1 MIQRSALPSPA
12 TTLKRGAARRGHIP
26 RHRAAATA
34 AVVCALAVTL
44 AGCGGTTK
52 KDTDNSGKADS
63 GSGAKADPDAPLKKG
78 LKLAFLPKQIN
89 NPYLKILDTSGIGAA
104 REFGGKGKEVGP
116 SDASASSQVSYI
128 NTLVQQRQDAILIA
142 ANDPNA
148 VCGPL
153 KQAMKKNIKVVAY
166 DSDTAPACRQLF
178 INQASSEEI
187 GRSQVQHLAKQLDY
201 KGEIAILSATQNA
214 TNQNTWIG
222 FMKDEL
228 KKPAYKNMKLV
239 KTVYGDDD
247 DQKSFQETQGLLKAY
262 PKLKGIISPTTVG
275 IAAAAR
281 YISDSSY
288 KGKVVLNGLG
298 TPNQMRKYVKDGTVE
313 QFALW
318 DPKKLG
324 YLGSYAAA
332 ALASGQITGAEG
344 EKFKAGKLGEYTVGK
359 DGEVILGPPT
369 VFDKSNI
376 DKFHF

>member
-1 MIQRSALPSPA
+1 MSSHVR
-12 TTLKRGAARRGHIP
+12 TRRRVTLS
-26 RHRAAATA
+26 ATA
-34 AVVCALAVTL
+34 AACVLAVTL
-44 AGCGGTTK
+44 AGCSGTTK
-52 KDTDNSGKADS
+52 NDTKGEAKEAASN
-63 GSGAKADPDAPLKKG
+63 AKADPNAPLKKG

-89 NPYLKILDTSGIGAA
+89 NPYEKIVDEAGIKAA
-104 REFGGKGKEVGP
+104 EEFGGQGKEVGP
-116 SDASASSQVSYI
+116 SDAKASSQVSYI
-128 NTLVQQRQDAILIA
+128 NTLIQQRQDAILIA

-153 KQAMKKNIKVVAY
+153 KQAMKQDIKVVAY
-166 DSDTAPACRQLF
+166 DSDTAKDCRQLF

-187 GRSQVQHLAKQLDY
+187 GRSQVQHIAEQLGY

-214 TNQNTWIG
+214 TNQNTWIE

-228 KKPAYKNMKLV
+228 KDPKYKDMKLV
-239 KTVYGDDD
+239 KVAYGDDD

-288 KGKVVLNGLG
+288 KGKVVINGLG

-313 QFALW
+313 QFSLW

-344 EKFKAGKLGEYTVGK
+344 EKFKAGELGEYTIGK
-359 DGEVILGPPT
+359 DGEIILGPPT
-369 VFDKSNI
+369 VFDKKNI
-376 DKFHF
+376 DGFDF

>member
-1 MIQRSALPSPA
+1 MHLHAR
-12 TTLKRGAARRGHIP
+12 TRGRVL
-26 RHRAAATA
+26 AAAS
-34 AVVCALAVTL
+34 VVCALTVTL

-52 KDTDNSGKADS
+52 NDSKDDKQAA
-63 GSGAKADPDAPLKKG
+63 GSGAKADPNAKLKSG

-89 NPYLKILDTSGIGAA
+89 NPYEKIVDDAGIAA
-104 REFGGKGKEVGP
+104 TGEFGGTGKEVGP

-128 NTLVQQRQDAILIA
+128 NTLIQQRMNAILVA

-148 VCGPL
+148 VCTSL
-153 KQAMKKNIKVVAY
+153 KNAMKQKIAVVAY
-166 DSDTAPACRQLF
+166 DSDTAKDCRQLF
-178 INQASSEEI
+178 INQASSEQI
-187 GRSQVQHLAKQLDY
+187 GRSEVQHIAKQLNY

-214 TNQNTWIG
+214 TNQNTWISY
-222 FMKDEL
+222 MKDEL

-239 KTVYGDDD
+239 KVAYGDDD

-281 YISDSSY
+281 YISSSSY
-288 KGKVVLNGLG
+288 KGKVVVNGLG

-313 QFALW
+313 QFSLW

-324 YLGSYAAA
+324 YLSAYAAA
-332 ALASGQITGAEG
+332 ALSSGQITGAEG
-344 EKFKAGKLGEYTVGK
+344 EKFKAGKLGEYTIGK

-369 VFDKSNI
+369 VFNKANI
-376 DKFHF
+376 DDFDF

>member
-1 MIQRSALPSPA
+1 MQLHAR
-12 TTLKRGAARRGHIP
+12 TRGRVL
-26 RHRAAATA
+26 AAASA
-34 AVVCALAVTL
+34 VCALTITL
-44 AGCGGTTK
+44 AGCSGTTK
-52 KDTDNSGKADS
+52 DSAKSDTKSK
-63 GSGAKADPDAPLKKG
+63 GSNAKANPDAELKKD

-89 NPYLKILDTSGIGAA
+89 NPYEKIVDDAGIAA
-104 REFGGKGKEVGP
+104 TKEFGGTGKEVGP
-116 SDASASSQVSYI
+116 SDSSASSQVSYI
-128 NTLVQQRQDAILIA
+128 NTLIQQRQDAILIA

-148 VCGPL
+148 VCTPL
-153 KQAMKKNIKVVAY
+153 KNAMKQNIKVVAY
-166 DSDTAPACRQLF
+166 DSDTAKDCRQLF

-187 GRSQVQHLAKQLDY
+187 GRSQVQHIAKQLGN

-214 TNQNTWIG
+214 TNQNTWID

-239 KTVYGDDD
+239 KVAYGDDD

-281 YISDSSY
+281 YISSSSY
-288 KGKVVLNGLG
+288 KGKVVVNGLG
-298 TPNQMRKYVKDGTVE
+298 TPNQMKKYVKDGTVE
-313 QFALW
+313 QFSLW

-324 YLGSYAAA
+324 YLGAYAAA

-344 EKFKAGKLGEYTVGK
+344 EKFKAGELGDYTVGK

-369 VFDKSNI
+369 VFNKDNV
-376 DKFHF
+376 DDFDF